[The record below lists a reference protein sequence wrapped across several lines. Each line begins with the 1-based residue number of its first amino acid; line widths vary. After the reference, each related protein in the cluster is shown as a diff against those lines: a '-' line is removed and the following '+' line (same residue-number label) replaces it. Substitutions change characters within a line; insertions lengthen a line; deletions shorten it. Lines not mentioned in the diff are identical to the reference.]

1 MGGLIAFASDVG
13 PLPLEA
19 VDGPRACLSTGLGA
33 ASPGLGVALAS
44 GMRDLPLDT
53 GVFGSGLRLAGVSDK
68 GGDGGVGAS
77 EAESDFGGGVEA
89 VGEDG
94 VIPLASLPGLRARR
108 LSTAGGLGFRDRNLS
123 IVLSAARSFSNVIS
137 LSTLSSLSS
146 SLRR

>member
-1 MGGLIAFASDVG
+1 M
-13 PLPLEA
+13 
-19 VDGPRACLSTGLGA
+19 DGPRACLGTDLGA
-33 ASPGLGVALAS
+33 VSPGLGVLPAS
-44 GMRDLPLDT
+44 GIRDFLLDT
-53 GVFGSGLRLAGVSDK
+53 GVFGSGLLFAGVSDN
-68 GGDGGVGAS
+68 GGDGGVGTS

-108 LSTAGGLGFRDRNLS
+108 LSTASGLGFRDRSLS
-123 IVLSAARSFSNVIS
+123 IVSSAARSFSSVIS